1 MQIQKSGDLFR
12 LLYNTKGRFV
22 LHRISEEESKFKL
35 CRVNK
40 VEMSKNKIPYLVTH
54 DGRTI
59 RYPDPL
65 IKVIFIFSCSST
77 LFRSPFFY
85 AFVSYTSL
93 SRLVAD
99 SRAVSFRFKM
109 NV

>member
-1 MQIQKSGDLFR
+1 DVVQIQKSGDLFR

-65 IKVIFIFSCSST
+65 IKV
-77 LFRSPFFY
+77 
-85 AFVSYTSL
+85 
-93 SRLVAD
+93 
-99 SRAVSFRFKM
+99 
-109 NV
+109 